1 MSIYISAFL
10 KTTKKNCFFAVNH
23 STHTY
28 THIHTHTIVLTG
40 CKCFAYVVIT
50 IVLKDYI

>member
-23 STHTY
+23 S